1 MSSFDEP
8 DLYID
13 RRVIG
18 DCIDEVSLSR
28 TTINI
33 TSKINAARSPS
44 AGAVSTFFGTTR
56 DTFEG
61 KDVTHLEYEAYPEMA
76 LPSMLDICARARE
89 KWSLKHII
97 MQHKIGDCPISDV
110 SIAIIVSS
118 KHRKDSLEAVNFMI
132 NELKDTV
139 PIWKK
144 ECYGEGSAATWKDN
158 KLDSG
163 AKPVDASTGD
173 I

>member
-1 MSSFDEP
+1 M
-8 DLYID
+8 
-13 RRVIG
+13 
-18 DCIDEVSLSR
+18 
-28 TTINI
+28 
-33 TSKINAARSPS
+33 
-44 AGAVSTFFGTTR
+44 STFFGTTR

-76 LPSMLDICARARE
+76 LPSMLDICSRVGRDFIGVHVTVYTVYVDMLVLITIFYTQARE

-144 ECYGEGSAATWKDN
+144 VALLYYD
-158 KLDSG
+158 
-163 AKPVDASTGD
+163 
-173 I
+173 